1 MPKAVVL
8 NPVDCSGSYLVM
20 NSGKPS
26 RYPVKQWFRSV
37 GWITILTWICP
48 AIKRSRIL
56 VCIETLFK
64 SSLKTD
70 LLFYFLTF
78 PTLLLS
84 FFFPLPS
91 STSSAFFVFP
101 GSVPQNSGCPSLE
114 YVLNWEL
121 FFSVQKQVVSQSCRR
136 STTGSQCWVNIM
148 ENDDNF

>member
-1 MPKAVVL
+1 MPEAVVL

-84 FFFPLPS
+84 FFFSPPLLDQFCFLCLSWLCSPELRVPFLGVC
-91 STSSAFFVFP
+91 AKLGIVFFCAKA
-101 GSVPQNSGCPSLE
+101 SGFTELQKI
-114 YVLNWEL
+114 YNWVTMLGKYYGE
-121 FFSVQKQVVSQSCRR
+121 
-136 STTGSQCWVNIM
+136 WW
-148 ENDDNF
+148 